1 MAMIS
6 LTEQDV
12 VWRPSAELIAESNL
26 TQFMREHG
34 IADYRALL
42 ERADKDHEWWWGLI
56 AGRIEFMRPYERLL
70 DTDGGVPFARW
81 CVGGTTNIVQN
92 ALDRHRGT
100 DIWTSPAVIGESE
113 EGQARIWT
121 YAELS
126 AQTARLAGGL
136 KSLGIQRGDVVAL
149 YMPNISEAIAGMLA
163 ITKIGAVAMP
173 LFSGFGVEAIV
184 TRLRASSAVAVLTVD
199 GTTRRGRWAPMKEF
213 IDEASEQVPTLRHVI
228 CLRNKKV
235 ATARSEFDVDW
246 QALCSGR
253 SEDMPNEELAA
264 DSPALLIYT
273 SGTTGQ
279 PKGTVHSHAGFAA
292 KLSLDLGLMM
302 DMKPSDRIVWQSD
315 MGWLV
320 GPILAF
326 GATIIGA
333 SFILADGAPNYPS
346 PTRMWDLIEKYRA
359 TFLGLAPTL
368 IRGFMQGEGIGG
380 KDISS
385 LRLCVSTG
393 EAWTPDAWWW
403 TFDNVL
409 GRKGPIIN
417 YTGGTEIGG
426 GILSG
431 SVLQP
436 MKPCAF
442 SGPVPGM
449 GADIV
454 DSAGDS
460 VGSNVVGELVLRKPS
475 IGLSRGLWQDRERYL
490 DSYWRDIPGVWRQ
503 GDWAVRDDEGFW
515 YVLGRSDDT
524 LKISG
529 KRTGPAEIE
538 AILTNTNKVR
548 EAAAIG
554 IPDPIKGES
563 VGCVVV
569 LHDGI
574 AADSTVRK
582 ELSDAVVSGLG
593 HPYRPSF
600 VLVVND
606 LPKTRNMK
614 IMRRLV
620 RAACLGKA
628 LGDTSSLLNPEAVG
642 AVQEAARVLNL
653 DKGA

>member
-1 MAMIS
+1 VSIVNN
-6 LTEQDV
+6 LTEQRV
-12 VWRPSAELIAESNL
+12 VWEPGPDLIARSNL
-26 TQFMREHG
+26 AEFMREHG
-34 IADYRALL
+34 IANYDALV
-42 ERADKDHEWWWGLI
+42 ERAEADHEWWW
-56 AGRIEFMRPYERLL
+56 RIVADRISFIKPYDKLL
-70 DTDGGVPFARW
+70 DVADGVPFARW
-81 CVGGTTNIVQN
+81 CVGGTTNIVLN

-100 DIWTSPAVIGESE
+100 DVWNSPAVHGESE
-113 EGQARIWT
+113 AGEARIWS

-126 AQTARLAGGL
+126 AETSRLAAGL
-136 KSLGIQRGDVVAL
+136 KSLGIGRGDVVAL
-149 YMPNISEAIAGMLA
+149 YMPNINEAISGMLA
-163 ITKIGAVAMP
+163 IAKIGGVAMP
-173 LFSGFGVEAIV
+173 LFSGFGGDAIV
-184 TRLRASSAVAVLTVD
+184 TRLKASGAVAVLTVE
-199 GTTRRGRWAPMKEF
+199 GTMRRGRWAPMKQV
-213 IDEASEQVPTLRHVI
+213 IDDVCQRVQTLKHVI
-228 CLRNKKV
+228 CLWNGEGSAPR
-235 ATARSEFDVDW
+235 TTLDVDW
-246 QALCSGR
+246 QALCAGR
-253 SEDMPNEELAA
+253 PDDLPCEEMDAE
-264 DSPALLIYT
+264 SPALLMYT

-302 DMKPSDRIVWQSD
+302 DMKPTDRIVWQSD

-333 SFILADGAPNYPS
+333 SFVLADGAPNYPN
-346 PTRMWDLIEKYRA
+346 PTRMWSLVEKYRA
-359 TFLGLAPTL
+359 TFLGAAPTL
-368 IRGFMQGEGIGG
+368 IRGFMHAEGIGNN
-380 KDISS
+380 DISS

-403 TFDNVL
+403 TFENVL
-409 GRKGPIIN
+409 ARKGPIIN

-431 SVLQP
+431 SVLRP

-442 SGPVPGM
+442 SGQIPGM

-454 DSAGDS
+454 DSDGNS
-460 VGSNVVGELVLRKPS
+460 VGPNVVGELVLRKPS
-475 IGLSRGLWQDRERYL
+475 IGLSRGLWNDRERYL
-490 DSYWRDIPGVWRQ
+490 ESYWRDIPGVWRQ
-503 GDWAVRDDEGFW
+503 GDWAVRDGEGFW

-524 LKISG
+524 LKIAG

-538 AILTNTNKVR
+538 ALLNNTKKVR

-569 LHDGI
+569 LQDGI
-574 AADSTVRK
+574 AADDNIRK

-593 HPYRPSF
+593 HPYRPRF
-600 VLVVND
+600 ILVVSD

-614 IMRRLV
+614 VMRRLV
-620 RAACLGKA
+620 RAACLGKP

-642 AVQEAARVLNL
+642 AVQEAALTLNL
-653 DKGA
+653 E